1 MSAHVSAWQ
10 RGYAALLRKPWI
22 LLGLILGIVLLGIP
36 GAASFRFDASSE
48 TLVVEDDPDLLAY
61 EQVAAKFTGDDFLL
75 MTFEPADGNPF
86 TAANLETLNRLTR
99 ALSNVEGVQGTFS
112 ALDIP
117 LLKSPP
123 VPISELGQG
132 FKTLRDPGV
141 PLDLA
146 KQEVSSSPLFRELL
160 VSLDGRGT
168 AVQILLDP
176 PEQTANLPQGDAAAQ
191 REAFLAQR
199 ATLIDAVRTVQ
210 TSFADAGQLYLGGV
224 PMIAADMIGYVRS
237 DLEVFGLTVV
247 LLMMLALWLFF
258 RRVRWVLLPLLT
270 SAITVW
276 LTVAILG
283 ALDRP
288 ATVISSNFIALL
300 AIITISLT
308 IHLIQRYRELL
319 EMKPAQPHDER
330 VLETMIS
337 KFAPC
342 LYTSVTTIAAFG
354 SLMASRIVPVEDFGW
369 MMCVGI
375 AIGFLVTFAFFPS
388 ALLLLWAGQPSKT
401 LGQELALTRTLGQWS
416 RWRSGLLILIS
427 LLLAVVAGHGIT
439 RLSLDNRFVDYF
451 AESTEIHRGMDYIDR
466 QLGGTIPFDVV
477 LALPPFEAFAGED
490 FGDDPFAEDDLGG
503 DPFAEDDFS
512 DDPFADDD
520 PFGEDEASASTAFPE
535 RYWFTRDKLDRLE
548 AMHRFLESHEVVG
561 KVLSLTALE
570 DLARV
575 FTDGR
580 KLSNPEIAGI
590 LGAVPQDLKRSLVDA
605 YADPESGLLRL
616 NARIHESGPGFDRA
630 ELAQDIRRFAIEELG
645 FTDAEVTVSGM
656 MVLFDSML
664 KQLFDSQVDSLAY
677 VLLAAFVMF
686 LILLRSFT
694 FALIGLIPNLLAA
707 ASVIA
712 ILGYAGIPLDM
723 MTTTIAAISIGI
735 GVDDAIHYLH
745 RFKDEYARWGDAR
758 IAVSWSHASIG
769 NAMYFT
775 TITVMLGF
783 SVMAFSNFV
792 PTVLFGVLVAVAMA
806 LALFANL
813 TLLPSLLVWL
823 YGKRTPAPK
832 PLTEPLGAESPDRTS
847 PVPPPADAG

>member
-1 MSAHVSAWQ
+1 MNSARSAWQ
-10 RGYAALLRKPWI
+10 QGYAGLLRKPWI
-22 LLGLILGIVLLGIP
+22 LLALIVAIVLLGIP
-36 GAASFRFDASSE
+36 GAMSFRFDASSE

-61 EQVAAKFTGDDFLL
+61 ERVASKFTGDDFLL
-75 MTFEPADGNPF
+75 MTFEPAAGDPF
-86 TAANLETLNRLTR
+86 SRANLATLDRLTE
-99 ALSNVEGVQGTFS
+99 ALANIEGVQGTFS

-123 VPISELGQG
+123 VPISELSLG

-141 PLDLA
+141 PLGLA
-146 KQEVSSSPLFRELL
+146 KAELTNSPLFRELL
-160 VSLDGRGT
+160 ISLDGRAT
-168 AVQILLDP
+168 AIQILLDAVAP
-176 PEQTANLPQGDAAAQ
+176 ASSEAAGDAATQ
-191 REAFLAQR
+191 REVFLAQR
-199 ATLIDAVRTVQ
+199 AALIDAVRTVQ
-210 TSFADAGQLYLGGV
+210 TRFADEGLLYLGGV

-237 DLEVFGLTVV
+237 DLEVFGLSVV

-319 EMKPAQPHDER
+319 EMQPAQPHDER

-375 AIGFLVTFAFFPS
+375 AIGFVVTFAFFPS
-388 ALLLLWAGQPSKT
+388 ALLLLRAGTPSKT

-416 RWRSGLLILIS
+416 RWRSGLLILVS
-427 LLLAVVAGHGIT
+427 LLLAVIAGHGIT

-451 AESTEIHRGMDYIDR
+451 AESTEIHRGMSYIDR

-477 LALPPFEAFAGED
+477 LTLPAYESFAGDE
-490 FGDDPFAEDDLGG
+490 FG
-503 DPFAEDDFS
+503 

-520 PFGEDEASASTAFPE
+520 GQDFEEDPFGDDPFGDSDASGSDAFPE

-548 AMHRFLESHEVVG
+548 AMHRFLASREVVG

-590 LGAVPQDLKRSLVDA
+590 LGAVPEDLKRSLVDA

-630 ELAQDIRRFAIEELG
+630 ELAQDIRRYAVEELG
-645 FTDAEVTVSGM
+645 FADAEVTVSGM

-686 LILLRSFT
+686 LILLRSVT
-694 FALIGLIPNLLAA
+694 FALVGLIPNLLAA

-712 ILGYAGIPLDM
+712 ILGYVGIPLDM

-775 TITVMLGF
+775 TLTVMLGF

-823 YGKRTPAPK
+823 YGTPPPAPT
-832 PLTEPLGAESPDRTS
+832 PIIPAAGAESRARTS
-847 PVPPPADAG
+847 PVPPPVDVG